1 MIVDTREDL
10 DALFGYIQNRKTLLV
25 PILADAQLHAVRN
38 RVTCIYVYTEDDV
51 ERIVPINHT
60 EQITGFSDDLQR
72 FLDLRNIFVYDKK
85 QWLQLGGNGDVW
97 GIKTLWWYTYG
108 EAYDETHYYTTAH
121 TFYWRR
127 HNTLR
132 NVNAMVPIMQH
143 LAMCQKIRHYA
154 WPMCMNAELS
164 ESYQHFDSVY
174 PEVFGQIEASGL
186 CVTEDFR
193 MPELVTDG
201 FVYSNY
207 NYHTTTGRPSNA
219 YRGFNYAAM
228 NKEDGTRSAF
238 CSRFEDGA
246 LVEMDFDAY
255 HVRLIARLIGY
266 ALPDGSVHEY
276 FGKFYFDTAELTTEQ
291 YEQSKQIT
299 FRLLYGGIDSE
310 FLTIPFFQ
318 QVNALVYKL
327 WAQWKSKGYIETPV
341 LKRIISRD
349 SVQNMTANKL
359 FNYFLQATETEVSVQ
374 KLRQVQAALHNRE
387 TKMILYTYD
396 SILFDVP
403 VSEAKELL
411 PQIKQI
417 LEQGNFPVKVKVG
430 NIYDKIKT
438 ISL

>member
-38 RVTCIYVYTEDDV
+38 RITCIYVYTEDDV

-174 PEVFGQIEASGL
+174 PEVFGQIEAAGL

-276 FGKFYFDTAELTTEQ
+276 FGRFYFDTTELTTEQ

>member
-25 PILADAQLHAVRN
+25 PILADAQLHTVRN
-38 RVTCIYVYTEDDV
+38 RITCIYVYTEDDV

-174 PEVFGQIEASGL
+174 PEVFGQIEAAGL

-219 YRGFNYAAM
+219 
-228 NKEDGTRSAF
+228 
-238 CSRFEDGA
+238 
-246 LVEMDFDAY
+246 
-255 HVRLIARLIGY
+255 
-266 ALPDGSVHEY
+266 
-276 FGKFYFDTAELTTEQ
+276 
-291 YEQSKQIT
+291 
-299 FRLLYGGIDSE
+299 
-310 FLTIPFFQ
+310 
-318 QVNALVYKL
+318 
-327 WAQWKSKGYIETPV
+327 
-341 LKRIISRD
+341 
-349 SVQNMTANKL
+349 
-359 FNYFLQATETEVSVQ
+359 
-374 KLRQVQAALHNRE
+374 
-387 TKMILYTYD
+387 
-396 SILFDVP
+396 
-403 VSEAKELL
+403 
-411 PQIKQI
+411 
-417 LEQGNFPVKVKVG
+417 
-430 NIYDKIKT
+430 
-438 ISL
+438 